1 MWVWQSQAPDGT
13 SKFTGVADWEALA
26 KPVRKCTAA
35 PAATAPTRTLRR
47 VSIGFSFGGILSV
60 ARRFRYF
67 SLNSNAAF
75 GQVPGDG
82 IRFQASPGEPDVA
95 VRTQQIESR
104 SRDPHACQLS
114 GVGRFVGN
122 HVDAQ
127 KIAEPQPFSRR
138 RGLPDDDQVVARVV
152 QLLEQVFDRA
162 VRLEPEP
169 QPRETIARVRRAVG
183 QARQRFRQGTL
194 RVGDA
199 GLGDGAERQ
208 RLHALEPHR
217 KGGNPGED
225 ARAEQPRYPPVG
237 YDQIERAVGGAQ

>member
-13 SKFTGVADWEALA
+13 SKFTCVAGCEALA
-26 KPVRKCTAA
+26 NPVRMYMVA
-35 PAATAPTRTLRR
+35 PAAIAPIRTSRR
-47 VSIGFSFGGILSV
+47 VSMEFSFGGILSV

-114 GVGRFVGN
+114 GVVRLVGN

-127 KIAEPQPFSRR
+127 KVAESQGFSRR
-138 RGLPDDDQVVARVV
+138 RGLPDDDEVVARVV
-152 QLLEQVFDRA
+152 ELLEQVFDRA

-169 QPRETIARVRRAVG
+169 QPRKTIARARRAAG
-183 QARQRFRQGTL
+183 QARQHFRQGTL

-199 GLGDGAERQ
+199 GLGDGPERELL
-208 RLHALEPHR
+208 RALESHR
-217 KGGNPGED
+217 KGHD
-225 ARAEQPRYPPVG
+225 PR
-237 YDQIERAVGGAQ
+237 E